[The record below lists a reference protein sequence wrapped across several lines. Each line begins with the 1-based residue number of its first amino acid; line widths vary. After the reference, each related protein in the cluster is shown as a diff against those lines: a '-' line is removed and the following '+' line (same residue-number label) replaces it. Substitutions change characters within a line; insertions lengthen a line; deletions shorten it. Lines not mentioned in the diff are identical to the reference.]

1 MSSYK
6 ALAFGS
12 YTEVKYH
19 PFEGVD
25 RELEQLL
32 EPELQVVSTE
42 DYGRMNQAELA
53 ECRLVISYTEFSEE
67 QLPAAQSGAL
77 LAYVAGGGGLLVVH
91 NGISLQ
97 RNQELGAMLG
107 ARFTHHPA
115 FTTLQMK
122 VTAPEHPIMEGISD
136 FVIEDEPYYFEKHP
150 HFETTVLA
158 EYPHDG
164 AMRPAAWCHTFG
176 EGRVVYLMPGHHLPS
191 FSSEPLRR
199 MIRRGGLW
207 AAGML

>member
-19 PFEGVD
+19 PFQGVD

-32 EPELQVVSTE
+32 EPEFQVVSTE
-42 DYGRMNQAELA
+42 DYRQMNRAELA
-53 ECRLVISYTEFSEE
+53 ECRLVVSYTEFSED
-67 QLPAAQSGAL
+67 QLPAEQSGAL

-97 RNQELGAMLG
+97 SNQELGAMLG

-115 FTTLQMK
+115 FTTLEMK

-136 FVIEDEPYYFEKHP
+136 FVIEDEPYYFEQHP